1 MSPNLKGA
9 LLMTASMGAFTL
21 NDAFVKLAAQ
31 DLPLFQIVFLRGCLT
46 TVLLLILAV
55 ALGQFR
61 LSVPRGDRARLAW
74 RTAFEIASM
83 VAFLLALVNM
93 AIANATAILAALP
106 LAVTIAAAVFLGE
119 PLGWRRLTAVLV
131 GFGGVLLIVQPGME
145 GFNAHSLLAL
155 LAVAIITARDLV
167 TRRFSA
173 ALPSMTVAVVTAA
186 SVGLFGGVLSLFEP
200 WEPLSLAQAGQIT
213 AASVFIIGGYL
224 FSIMTMR
231 VGEVAYTAPFRYTS
245 LLFALVLGFLF
256 FQEWPNALALTG
268 AGIVM
273 ATGVYTILRERIV
286 AARARRAATAALRQ
300 GAEGL

>member
-9 LLMTASMGAFTL
+9 LLMTGSMGAFTL
-21 NDAFVKLAAQ
+21 NDSFVKLAAQ

-61 LSVPRGDRARLAW
+61 LSVPREDRARLFW
-74 RTAFEIASM
+74 RTVFEIAAM

-93 AIANATAILAALP
+93 AIANATAILSALP
-106 LAVTIAAAVFLGE
+106 LAVTVAAAVFLGE

-131 GFGGVLLIVQPGME
+131 GFGGVMLIVQPGTD
-145 GFNAHSLLAL
+145 GFNAWSLLAL
-155 LAVAIITARDLV
+155 LAVAIITGRDLV

-173 ALPSMTVAVVTAA
+173 ALPSMTVSIVTAA
-186 SVGLFGGVLSLFEP
+186 AVGVFGGILSLLEP
-200 WEPLSLAQAGQIT
+200 WEAMTLQQAGQIA
-213 AASVFIIGGYL
+213 AASVFIVGGYL
-224 FSIMTMR
+224 FGVMTMR

-245 LLFALVLGFLF
+245 LLFALLLGFVF
-256 FQEWPNALALTG
+256 FGEWPNTLAIVG
-268 AGIVM
+268 AGIIM

-286 AARARRAATAALRQ
+286 AVRARRAATAALRQ
-300 GAEGL
+300 GGEGV